1 MVKAD
6 NDFGIDIKEM
16 AEAGLHFGHKTS
28 KTHPKMKP
36 FIHGTRNTIN
46 LIDLDKT
53 KEGLEKAL
61 DVVKKL
67 IAEKKTLII
76 IGTKI
81 QAKKLVEDFAKEH
94 ELLYVSERWLGG
106 TISNFEV
113 IKKRIDYFN
122 DLKVQKEKGEWEKY
136 KKKERGQ
143 LDLEMER
150 MGKKFEGIKNLQAL
164 PDAIFVLD
172 IEKDSLAIKEARS
185 KGIMTIGVSDANADP
200 SSVDWP
206 IPANDDAVSAIKY
219 ILAKLSESIK
229 KGKKLQEEKEEQEKK
244 KEEKEEKKEKEK

>member
-1 MVKAD
+1 MAKTD
-6 NDFGIDIKEM
+6 NDFGIDVKEM

-36 FIHGTRNTIN
+36 FIHGTRNTVN

-53 KEGLEKAL
+53 KKGLEKAL
-61 DVVKKL
+61 NVVKKL
-67 IAEKKTLII
+67 IAEKITLII
-76 IGTKI
+76 VGTKI
-81 QAKKLVEDFAKEH
+81 QAKKLVEDFAEKH
-94 ELLYVSERWLGG
+94 NLLYVSERWLGG

-122 DLKVQKEKGEWEKY
+122 DLKEQKEQGGWDKY
-136 KKKERGQ
+136 TKKEKIQ
-143 LDLEMER
+143 LNLEMER
-150 MGKKFEGIKNLQAL
+150 MEKKFGGIKNLQAL

-172 IEKDSLAIKEARS
+172 IEKDSLAVKEAKR
-185 KGIMTIGVSDANADP
+185 KGVLTIGISDANADP

-219 ILAKLSESIK
+219 ILDKLSESVK
-229 KGKKLQEEKEEQEKK
+229 QGKKLQEEKE
-244 KEEKEEKKEKEK
+244 KEEEKKEEKKEEK

>member
-1 MVKAD
+1 MAKTD
-6 NDFGIDIKEM
+6 KDFEIDVKEM

-46 LIDLDKT
+46 LIDLDQT
-53 KEGLEKAL
+53 KERLKQALE
-61 DVVKKL
+61 VVKKL

-94 ELLYVSERWLGG
+94 NLLYVSERWLGG

-122 DLKVQKEKGEWEKY
+122 DLKEQKKQGGWDKY
-136 KKKERGQ
+136 TKKERGQ

-172 IEKDSLAIKEARS
+172 IAKDSLAIKEAKS
-185 KGIMTIGVSDANADP
+185 KGILTIGISDANADP

-206 IPANDDAVSAIKY
+206 VPANDDAVSAIKY
-219 ILAKLSESIK
+219 ILDKLSESIK
-229 KGKKLQEEKEEQEKK
+229 KGEKLQEEKEKQEEKKEK
-244 KEEKEEKKEKEK
+244 KEEKEK